1 MAVPISAARELP
13 RAVPCEYSGRIP
25 AYICVRAHTL
35 HTPAA
40 CLCTCRMHLVLTPIP
55 VRIPAAGG
63 GVGAV
68 VRLGEGKSVGVA
80 VVGVAVVGVAVV
92 GVAVAVAAHQID
104 LTHGGH
110 DAHTSGTGL
119 LPPAG
124 TARGTRCS
132 PGTHTSLRALK
143 TQYSRRAP
151 PAPGHYRGTTPRGT
165 PPTVLPRRCAQ
176 GGGG

>member
-1 MAVPISAARELP
+1 VSTESISYMAVPISAARELP
-13 RAVPCEYSGRIP
+13 RAVPCEYSGRTP
-25 AYICVRAHTL
+25 AYICVHAHTL

-68 VRLGEGKSVGVA
+68 VRLGEGKRVGVA

-104 LTHGGH
+104 LPTV
-110 DAHTSGTGL
+110 GTTRILAVPGYF
-119 LPPAG
+119 LPPALH
-124 TARGTRCS
+124 A
-132 PGTHTSLRALK
+132 ALGA
-143 TQYSRRAP
+143 RRARTLHS
-151 PAPGHYRGTTPRGT
+151 GHSKLSTRGE
-165 PPTVLPRRCAQ
+165 LPRTGALPRYYSTGYSTHGVAP
-176 GGGG
+176 